1 MSRSTGNSQD
11 GGCGGR
17 DVGNQPFSTFDSS
30 LTVLGEDPQLT
41 LAQSAS
47 AKMTLGCDSSGNG
60 TVDPSGPNL
69 VLQATT
75 VKIGSTNLTS
85 GGVGT
90 ATGVLSLSANGSS
103 PVSVTNPLVV
113 TSTITPQASIR
124 YSSAHLVDTA
134 INSAGVVT
142 VTPSSGALTLAGN
155 LTASTLI
162 VGNTNVMSGEVG
174 TLSGSL
180 SLSCDGV
187 NAVRVL
193 NHLEVTSTATTQQSI
208 RYDDTH
214 KLDTS
219 VSSSGV
225 ITLTPSSGA
234 LTLAGAL
241 TASSLSTSTISAP
254 TGSNLS
260 LSTVDSTGKLITD
273 RDVYLNES
281 KSLFLRDNQSH
292 SLFYSGAVR
301 TFAGLAVEGPV
312 LEGNEAGVLAISA
325 GGDKAVAV
333 WNTSGVTVNTGTKPT
348 FGVPLEVGG
357 GLVRISGGVGIQSDI
372 AVSGTGQLMFTPSST
387 PAEVL
392 LANLTLR
399 SNEVTTSSGDLVLSA
414 AGGDVTANGTFHATT
429 ALLGSSIS
437 PIRITGTASIDCDPG
452 IQMESIS
459 GGLVC
464 QTAGGLY
471 VAARSAPS
479 TDYVRFQCT
488 STGNLLITPQLNSTS
503 IFSRLSVGT
512 SATPTVGQLHV
523 QGNQSSQWGPHV
535 SLAYNS
541 GSYPVKM
548 QLLPYAE
555 GNLQILLDAHFD
567 GSNVLSSSD
576 NGCSRIT
583 RTSTGLSLEGSVT
596 AAGTA
601 SVWTRGVHVNDN
613 GSCDVGVSL
622 TSAGPVIG
630 NTYGSTKSTF
640 SITGH
645 GPTITLG
652 SSYVSV
658 TTTMSTAVTG
668 CMLDSGGFD
677 GARLFLRNASLYAYH
692 FNVSQDTSRVDHD
705 GTLVSL
711 VAGRSLSLVWDSG
724 IGTGRWCFPGDLVA

>member
-17 DVGNQPFSTFDSS
+17 DIGNQPFSTFDSS

-47 AKMTLGCDSSGNG
+47 AKMTLGCDSGGNG
-60 TVDPSGPNL
+60 TLDPSGPNL

-75 VKIGSTNLTS
+75 VKIGNTNLSS

-103 PVSVTNPLVV
+103 TVSVTNPLVV

-471 VAARSAPS
+471 VSARSAPS

-541 GSYPVKM
+541 GSYPIKM
-548 QLLPYAE
+548 QLLPYSE

-583 RTSTGLSLEGSVT
+583 RTSTGLSLEGSASLSGVT
-596 AAGTA
+596 A
-601 SVWTRGVHVNDN
+601 VWTRGLHINDN

-622 TSAGPVIG
+622 TSAGPIQG
-630 NTYGSTKSTF
+630 TTLASTRGTYEM
-640 SITGH
+640 TGH
-645 GPTITLG
+645 GATLPVSPGFMSITTSL
-652 SSYVSV
+652 S
-658 TTTMSTAVTG
+658 TTAADVMLSAGNQTG
-668 CMLDSGGFD
+668 QVLYLFNASIYGILFLADKD
-677 GARLFLRNASLYAYH
+677 TARLEHN
-692 FNVSQDTSRVDHD
+692 
-705 GTLVSL
+705 GTNKTLA
-711 VAGRSLSLVWDSG
+711 AGMGLSLIWEPNL
-724 IGTGRWCFPGDLVA
+724 GTGRWLFPSALIP